1 MNVIMSAESV
11 DKALVKEF
19 VIKKEA
25 TDSALKC
32 SKRVSTY
39 FQLVLIEAI
48 RESFIMF
55 KAVEVSIF

>member
-1 MNVIMSAESV
+1 MNAIMSAESV

-32 SKRVSTY
+32 SKRVSTC

-48 RESFIMF
+48 RELFIM
-55 KAVEVSIF
+55 